1 MNKAVVLMAYGTAV
15 YFILRKAYQEGH
27 TGIPEPS
34 LLAPPTYLY
43 GILALSADF
52 LGTLPVVIAVALT
65 FSLMWAYQDLEKGTT
80 VAGRFAGTVLAPKVK
95 SAERR
100 TAEKRNTNAQQRM
113 PKVSPGGKR

>member
-1 MNKAVVLMAYGTAV
+1 MNKAVVLFAYGTAV

-43 GILALSADF
+43 GMLALSSDF
-52 LGTLPVVIAVALT
+52 LGSLPVVIAVALT
-65 FSLMWAYQDLEKGTT
+65 FSLMWGFQDMADGKTPN
-80 VAGRFAGTVLAPKVK
+80 GRFIGTVLAPKVK
-95 SAERR
+95 SSQKR
-100 TAEKRNTNAQQRM
+100 TADKRNTNAQQRM